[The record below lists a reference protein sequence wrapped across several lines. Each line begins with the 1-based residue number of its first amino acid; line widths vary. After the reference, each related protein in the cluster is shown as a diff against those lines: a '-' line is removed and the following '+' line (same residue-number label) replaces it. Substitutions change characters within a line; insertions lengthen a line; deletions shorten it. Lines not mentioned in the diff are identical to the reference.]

1 MYQNTSYM
9 GLEIIFCNLN
19 NISLLSILR
28 VRETVFYYR
37 FSIVKLFLCI
47 HDGTLVAARRS
58 RRFPVYSFRKQN
70 KIKCTPKKQRNSL
83 VVSLSIIFIV

>member
-9 GLEIIFCNLN
+9 GLEIILCNLN

-47 HDGTLVAARRS
+47 HDGTLAATHLGHGGRGAFLFIVLGS
-58 RRFPVYSFRKQN
+58 
-70 KIKCTPKKQRNSL
+70 KIK
-83 VVSLSIIFIV
+83 